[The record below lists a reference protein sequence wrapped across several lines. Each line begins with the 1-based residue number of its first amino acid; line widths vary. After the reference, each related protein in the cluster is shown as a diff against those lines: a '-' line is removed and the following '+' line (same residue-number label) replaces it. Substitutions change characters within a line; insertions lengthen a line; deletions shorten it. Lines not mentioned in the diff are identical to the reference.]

1 MVITEQRAIPPHT
14 RQLMAQARNV
24 LGDDLLMAVATG
36 SWINVKSNVAKDN
49 ITDPIAVKRLQHA
62 MNIADLLL
70 TVEAAA
76 TIRAWFAGKNP
87 MLDDQA
93 PAIMLA
99 SDPDA
104 VRRAARDFLAH
115 G

>member
-1 MVITEQRAIPPHT
+1 MAITQPRAIPQQT
-14 RQLMAQARNV
+14 RQLMSQARDI

-36 SWINVKSNVAKDN
+36 SWANVRSNVATDS
-49 ITDPIAVKRLQHA
+49 IADPIAVMRLQQA

-70 TVEAAA
+70 TVEAAT
-76 TIRAWFAGKNP
+76 TIRAWFARTNP

-99 SDPDA
+99 TDPDA
-104 VRRAARDFLAH
+104 VRRAARDFLAN